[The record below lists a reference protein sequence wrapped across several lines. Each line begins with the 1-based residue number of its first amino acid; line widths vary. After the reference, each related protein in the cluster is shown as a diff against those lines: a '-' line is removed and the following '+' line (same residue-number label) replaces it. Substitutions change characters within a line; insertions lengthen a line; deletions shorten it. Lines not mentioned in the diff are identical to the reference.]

1 VSADFTRV
9 AIVNRGEAAVR
20 LVRAVRE
27 FNRERGTALR
37 TLGLFTDPDRHA
49 LFVRE
54 VDEAYPLGS
63 PTFVDP
69 GDGRRKG
76 RYLDYGA
83 LERTLRE
90 ARADAVWVGWG
101 FVAEHAEFAELCRKL
116 GLVFIG
122 PSPEVMRALGD
133 KIGSKRLAEQAGV
146 PVAPWSGGA
155 VASLADAR
163 RHAQRLGFPLMVKAT
178 AGGGG
183 RGIRRVRGADELV
196 DAFESAREEA
206 LGTFGDDTVFLERL
220 LEGARHTEVQIL
232 ADGRGATWALGVRD
246 CTIQRRNQKVL
257 EESPSPAL
265 RDDEQRALC
274 DAAVRLADAAGYQS
288 AGTVEFLFEP
298 KERRFSFME
307 VNARLQVEHPVTE
320 AVTGLDLVKLQLH
333 VARGGRLEGPP
344 PVPRGH
350 AIELR
355 LNAEDPER
363 GFAPAPGRI
372 ELLSLPGG
380 PGIRIDSGFVEGDRV
395 APEFDSMLAKLIAWG
410 RDREEALA
418 RLERAL
424 SEARVVLRGGASNR
438 GFLLGLLRRPE
449 VRSGEVDI
457 GWLDRLAATGEHL
470 SRDHADVALI
480 QAAIEV
486 DEAEC
491 AMERAQFLAQ
501 AARGRPR
508 ARAEPGRTL
517 ELRSR
522 GTRCVLHVH
531 RLGPRSWRVEHDG
544 VQVRAEVEHRG
555 RFERLLRVAGRG
567 HRILAST
574 EGPELRIEV
583 EGLPHRLTRDEGG
596 VVRAPA
602 PGVVLSIL
610 VAEGDEVAAGERLAL
625 LEAMKTELP
634 VMAPTDGRVRS
645 VLVAPNVQVDA
656 GAPLLLMEPA
666 VGEDLHVAGE
676 PVDLR
681 GLAGAGRSA
690 REPGERCREVLE
702 DLRRLVLG
710 FELEEGEARRLLD
723 ERRRL
728 CAGLAPDDPELLAR
742 EDEILTT
749 FADLRGLFRR
759 RVDGDDARG
768 GRSAAEQLNSYLR
781 DLDPRAEDLSP
792 EFLDRLQRALAHYGV
807 ASLDRSPSLEEA
819 LLWIWKAHER
829 RELQAAVVLSL
840 LEGRLEA
847 AELLAPRLGE
857 PFRGLLDRVI
867 ESTRGVDQ
875 ALADLAR
882 QVRYRYFDSAFFDG
896 VRERVYGE
904 ADTQLAALA
913 QGTHG
918 AERAAHVQA
927 LVECPQPLVGVLT
940 HRIVSAP
947 RALREVMLEV
957 LMRRYYRMRRLTDL
971 RAAESGGRSC
981 VAARYEREGRPIHLF
996 TTAADLGELESAA
1009 AALAQR
1015 LAEAP
1020 AGEDVI
1026 VDLYLGRAA
1035 PHEDAEATAASLRER
1050 LAGVPW
1056 PRPVRRIV
1064 VAISAAGGRHGM
1076 GAMQHFTFRPGDGG
1090 LQEDRL
1096 YRGLHPMMGKRLQI
1110 WRLENFEIERLP
1122 SAEDVYVF
1130 HGVARSNPR
1139 DERLFVFVEVR
1150 DLTPVRDASGRLVAL
1165 PHFEMMAQEGLAT
1178 IRLFQS
1184 RRSGRRLHWNRLQ
1197 LYVWPVVGLDADE
1210 LSELA
1215 HRLAPAS
1222 EGLGL
1227 EKVVVRARVRDA
1239 TGSVRDRVIQ
1249 LTQPEGREVVLSFRD
1264 PVERPIQPLS
1274 EYAQKV
1280 VRMRQRGLAYPY
1292 EVIRMLTPP
1301 RDGTRAEFPPGEFL
1315 EHDLDEAGRLAPVER
1330 PPGRNQANLVVGL
1343 IRNFTAKHPEG
1354 MDRVLLMGDPSRSM
1368 GALAEPECRRVLAAL
1383 ELAGEKRLPVDWF
1396 ALSSGAKI
1404 AMDSGTENLDW
1415 TAAVLRRLI
1424 EFTEGGGEVN
1434 VVVNG
1439 INVGAQSYWN
1449 AEATMLMH
1457 TRGILIM
1464 TPGGSMVLTGKKA
1477 LDYSGG
1483 VSAEDHQGIG
1493 GYERIMGPNGEAQY
1507 WARDL
1512 GDACHV
1518 LLRHHEHAY
1527 VAPGELFPRRAPTR
1541 DPVDR
1546 DLTAHPLVGDDGTG
1560 FTRVG
1565 DLFRDETNPGRRKP
1579 FDVRT
1584 VMGGLVDQDHSPL
1597 ERWHDL
1603 READTAVVWDAHL
1616 GGQPICLIG
1625 IESRTLP
1632 RTGFVPADG
1641 PEQWSA
1647 ATLYP
1652 LSSKKVARAI
1662 HGASGSRPV
1671 VILANL
1677 SGFDGS
1683 PESLRR
1689 LQLEYGAEIGRAV
1702 VKFRGPMVFCG
1713 ISRYHGGAYVVFS
1726 RRLNEGLEVLA
1737 LEGSYASV
1745 IGGAPAAAVVF
1756 SAEVERRARSDPRL
1770 LSIEQEIAEATEI
1783 ERGRLR
1789 ARWHDLYEAV
1799 HSEKLGEV
1807 AEEFDRVHSVE
1818 RAQRVGS
1825 LHHIVPAARLR
1836 PFLIEAVERGMRR
1849 AREAAAAPERATR

>member
-1 VSADFTRV
+1 VSTAFRRV

-20 LVRAVRE
+20 LIRGVRE
-27 FNRERGTALR
+27 FNRERGLELR
-37 TLGLFTDPDRHA
+37 TLALFTEPDRNA

-54 VDEAYPLGS
+54 ADEAHALGS

-69 GDGRRKG
+69 ADGRRKV
-76 RYLDYGA
+76 RYLDYAA
-83 LERTLRE
+83 LERALKATGAE
-90 ARADAVWVGWG
+90 AVWVGWG

-122 PSPEVMRALGD
+122 PSPEVMRSLGD

-146 PVAPWSGGA
+146 PVAPWSGGP
-155 VASLADAR
+155 VRTVADAR
-163 RHAQRLGFPLMVKAT
+163 HHARRLGFPLMVKAT

-183 RGIRRVRGADELV
+183 RGIRRVRGAEELAE
-196 DAFESAREEA
+196 AFESARDEA
-206 LGTFGDDTVFLERL
+206 LSAFGDDTVFLERL
-220 LEGARHTEVQIL
+220 VEGARHTEVQVL
-232 ADGRGATWALGVRD
+232 ADGQGTTWALGVRD
-246 CTIQRRNQKVL
+246 CTIQRRNQKVM

-265 RDDEQRALC
+265 REDEQRKLC
-274 DAAVRLADAAGYQS
+274 AGAVRIAEAAGYQS

-298 KERRFSFME
+298 ASRSFSFME

-333 VARGGRLEGPP
+333 VARGGRLEGTPP
-344 PVPRGH
+344 PLRGH

-363 GFAPAPGRI
+363 SFAPAPGRI
-372 ELLSLPGG
+372 EMLGLPGG

-410 RDREEALA
+410 RDRDEALA

-424 SEARVVLRGGASNR
+424 SEARVALRGGASNR

-449 VRSGEVDI
+449 VRSNQVDI
-457 GWLDRLAATGEHL
+457 GWLDRLAASDEHL
-470 SRDHADVALI
+470 PRDHADVALV
-480 QAAIEV
+480 QAAIEA
-486 DEAEC
+486 DDAER
-491 AMERAQFLAQ
+491 ANERAQFLAQ
-501 AARGRPR
+501 AARGR
-508 ARAEPGRTL
+508 ARVQAEPGRPL
-517 ELRSR
+517 ELRIR
-522 GTRCVLHVH
+522 GHRCDVRVY
-531 RLGPRSWRVEHDG
+531 RLGPGTWRVEQDG
-544 VQVRAEVEHRG
+544 VRVEAEVESRG
-555 RFERLLRVAGRG
+555 RFERLLRVGGRAY
-567 HRILAST
+567 RILALT

-583 EGLPHRLTRDEGG
+583 EGIPHRITRDEGG
-596 VVRAPA
+596 IVRAPA
-602 PGVVLSIL
+602 PGVVLSVR
-610 VAEGDEVAAGERLAL
+610 VAEGDEVASGERLAL
-625 LEAMKTELP
+625 LEAMKTELA
-634 VMAPTDGRVRS
+634 VVAPLAGRVRR
-645 VLVAPNVQVDA
+645 VLVAPNVQVEA
-656 GAPLLLMEPA
+656 GAPLLQLEPA
-666 VGEDLHVAGE
+666 GGEE
-676 PVDLR
+676 PQV
-681 GLAGAGRSA
+681 
-690 REPGERCREVLE
+690 PGERVDLGALAERERSEREPHEHCRRVLG

-710 FELEEGEARRLLD
+710 FDVEPSEARRLLD
-723 ERRRL
+723 ERRQL
-728 CAGLAPDDPELLAR
+728 CARLAPDDPELLAR
-742 EDEILTT
+742 EDEILAI
-749 FADLRGLFRR
+749 FADLRALFRR
-759 RVDGDDARG
+759 RVDADVGRT
-768 GRSAAEQLNSYLR
+768 GRSAAEQLAGYLR
-781 DLDPRAEDLSP
+781 TLDPQAAGLTP
-792 EFLDRLQRALAHYGV
+792 EFLDRLQRALSHYGV
-807 ASLDRSPSLEEA
+807 ESLERSPALEDA
-819 LLWIWKAHER
+819 LLWIWKANER
-829 RELQAAVVLSL
+829 RDLQTQVVLSL

-847 AELLAPRLGE
+847 VEILAARLGE
-857 PFRGLLDRVI
+857 SFRGLLDRLI
-867 ESTRGVDQ
+867 EATRGGHQ
-875 ALADLAR
+875 ALSDLAR
-882 QVRYRYFDSAFFDG
+882 EVRYRYFDRAFFDR
-896 VRERVYGE
+896 VREDVYGE
-904 ADTQLAALA
+904 ADAHLAALA
-913 QGTHG
+913 EAPGG
-918 AERAAHVQA
+918 SARESHVQA
-927 LVECPQPLVGVLT
+927 LVACPQPLVGVLT
-940 HRIVSAP
+940 QRMAAAP
-947 RALREVMLEV
+947 RPFREVMLEV
-957 LMRRYYRMRRLTDL
+957 LVGRYYRMRRLEDV
-971 RAAESGGRSC
+971 RAAEADRWSC
-981 VAARYEREGRPIHLF
+981 VAARYEHEGRRIHLF
-996 TTAADLGELESAA
+996 TTTAGLEEIEAAA
-1009 AALAQR
+1009 AALAPR

-1020 AGEDVI
+1020 PGEDVI
-1026 VDLYLGRAA
+1026 VDLYLRRGT
-1035 PHEDAEATAASLRER
+1035 PHEDPESTAASLRER
-1050 LAGVPW
+1050 LERVAW

-1064 VAISAAGGRHGM
+1064 VALSAAGGRRGM
-1076 GAMQHFTFRPGDGG
+1076 GAMQHFTFRLANRG

-1096 YRGLHPMMGKRLQI
+1096 YRGLHPMMGKRLQL
-1110 WRLENFEIERLP
+1110 WRLEPFEIERLP

-1150 DLTPVRDASGRLVAL
+1150 DLTPVRDASGRLVAV
-1165 PHFEMMAQEGLAT
+1165 PHFEMMAMEGLAT

-1184 RRSGRRLHWNRLQ
+1184 RRSGGRLQWNRLQ

-1215 HRLAPAS
+1215 HRLAPAT

-1227 EKVVVRARVRDA
+1227 EKVVVRARLREA
-1239 TGSVRDRVIQ
+1239 TGAVRDRVIQ

-1301 RDGTRAEFPPGEFL
+1301 RDGTRAEFPAGEFV
-1315 EHDLDEAGRLAPVER
+1315 EHDLDEAGRLVPVER
-1330 PPGRNQANLVVGL
+1330 PPGRNQANLVAGL
-1343 IRNFTAKHPEG
+1343 IRNFTPKHPEG
-1354 MDRVLLMGDPSRSM
+1354 MTRVLLMGDPSREM
-1368 GALAEPECRRVLAAL
+1368 GALAEPECRRAIAAL
-1383 ELAGEKRLPVDWF
+1383 DLAEAAQLPVDWF

-1424 EFTEGGGEVN
+1424 EFTERGGEVN
-1434 VVVNG
+1434 VVVNA

-1464 TPGGSMVLTGKKA
+1464 TPGGSMVLTGKRA

-1493 GYERIMGPNGEAQY
+1493 GFERIMGPNGEAQY

-1512 GDACHV
+1512 GDACHI

-1527 VAPGELFPRRAPTR
+1527 VAPGERFPRRAPTD
-1541 DPVDR
+1541 DPADR
-1546 DLTAHPLVGDDGTG
+1546 DVTAHPVTGDDGTG
-1560 FTRVG
+1560 FTRIG
-1565 DLFRDETNPGRRKP
+1565 DIFGDEKNPGRHKP
-1579 FDVRT
+1579 FDIRT
-1584 VMGGLVDQDHSPL
+1584 VLGALVDRDHAPL
-1597 ERWHDL
+1597 ERWRDM
-1603 READTAVVWDAHL
+1603 REAETALVWDAHL
-1616 GGQPICLIG
+1616 GGQPVCLIG

-1632 RTGFVPADG
+1632 RAGFVPADG

-1662 HGASGSRPV
+1662 HSASGRRPV

-1702 VKFRGPMVFCG
+1702 VRFRGPLIFCG

-1726 RRLNEGLEVLA
+1726 RRLNDGLEVLA

-1756 SAEVERRARSDPRL
+1756 SGEVERRTRSDPRL
-1770 LSIEQEIAEATEI
+1770 LALEQDINRADEA

-1789 ARWHDLYEAV
+1789 ARWHDLYETV

-1818 RAQRVGS
+1818 RALRVGS
-1825 LHHIVPAARLR
+1825 LHHIIPAARLR
-1836 PFLIEAVERGMRR
+1836 PFLIEAVERGIRR
-1849 AREAAAAPERATR
+1849 ARGADPPERPAG